1 MALMIDE
8 AMFKIGGDALGRKGV
23 KQKRVNKITKELMQF
38 RKETRMNVS
47 LTTSGSVEKG
57 KRVLGAL
64 GKDYAETPRQVLAGT
79 GGHKIIAA
87 WDKGLEP
94 FGTAACQVL
103 VTHEDISDERTGRA
117 LAQTHKSIHEAGII
131 PVYNQNDP
139 IAIRDHNNELLKMDQ
154 GADNDW
160 LAAGLAVRVGVQAV
174 FFLTKSVDGFMKDGE
189 LESRVHADDV
199 PSLQRYLYQSDGQ
212 GTGGMA
218 SKLEAAAHVARA
230 GKLAFIGSVDA
241 SYIDIFHNR
250 TGTQV
255 VQ

>member
-1 MALMIDE
+1 
-8 AMFKIGGDALGRKGV
+8 
-23 KQKRVNKITKELMQF
+23 
-38 RKETRMNVS
+38 
-47 LTTSGSVEKG
+47 
-57 KRVLGAL
+57 
-64 GKDYAETPRQVLAGT
+64 
-79 GGHKIIAA
+79 
-87 WDKGLEP
+87 
-94 FGTAACQVL
+94 
-103 VTHEDISDERTGRA
+103 
-117 LAQTHKSIHEAGII
+117 
-131 PVYNQNDP
+131 
-139 IAIRDHNNELLKMDQ
+139 
-154 GADNDW
+154 
-160 LAAGLAVRVGVQAV
+160 
-174 FFLTKSVDGFMKDGE
+174 MKDGE